1 MRSGGDNR
9 GRLLL
14 ISLIV
19 TSLFLITLDLRGV
32 QVITGLRNSSQSVLS
47 PVQSVAATI
56 FRPVGNFFSDV
67 TQLGRSRGEI
77 ERLQATNEKL
87 RKELIDRKNADAEL
101 AQLKSV
107 LDLAGTAKYKVVNA
121 KVISL
126 GSTSSFTQT
135 ITINAGT
142 NDGVRQ
148 NMTVITGLG
157 LVGVVKVSYPNS
169 ALVQLATD
177 PAFKVGARV
186 AGSQQIGILSGQGTS
201 KAVLQLLD
209 NQTTLK
215 VGDVILARGSAN
227 NRPFVPGVPIGQVT
241 TVDNAAGAVTQTA
254 DVKLYVNHSSLSVV
268 AVVVSAPKED
278 PRDALVPKRPFQRQ
292 FLQLPSTL
300 NHQKRQLRKC
310 LLADSFSHFQ
320 SLLSFTFCKRVS
332 LANLNSLV
340 GDSHSF

>member
-32 QVITGLRNSSQSVLS
+32 QVITGLRNGSQSALS

-56 FRPVGNFFSDV
+56 FRPIGNFFSDV
-67 TQLGRSRGEI
+67 AHLGRTRGEI
-77 ERLQATNEKL
+77 DKLKAANEKL
-87 RKELIDRKNADAEL
+87 RQTLINRKNADAEL

-135 ITINAGT
+135 ISIDAGT

-157 LVGVVKVSYPNS
+157 LVGVVKMSYPNS
-169 ALVQLATD
+169 ALVQLTTD
-177 PAFKVGARV
+177 PAFRVGARV

-215 VGDVILARGSAN
+215 IGDVILARGSQH
-227 NRPFVPGVPIGQVT
+227 NRPFVPGVPIGEVT
-241 TVDNAAGAVTQTA
+241 SVDNAAGAVTQTA
-254 DVKLYVNHSSLSVV
+254 DVKLYVNFAALSIV
-268 AVVVSAPKED
+268 AVVVGAPLAD
-278 PRDALVPKRPFQRQ
+278 PRDALVPKPPVPTPVPTVTIYAK
-292 FLQLPSTL
+292 PSESPTP
-300 NHQKRQLRKC
+300 
-310 LLADSFSHFQ
+310 
-320 SLLSFTFCKRVS
+320 
-332 LANLNSLV
+332 
-340 GDSHSF
+340 